1 MRVSPTILVI
11 VGGLAS
17 LVADLLFGVSPFDP
31 MTLALTPVLLIA
43 IALAASAV
51 PARRAAGVN
60 PVAALKT
67 E

>member
-1 MRVSPTILVI
+1 
-11 VGGLAS
+11 
-17 LVADLLFGVSPFDP
+17 
-31 MTLALTPVLLIA
+31 MTLSVTPVLLIA

-51 PARRAAGVN
+51 PARRASSVN